1 MTQRRLIKSS
11 GVMLMKIKT
20 TKTQLYK
27 SSEVSPTDKNQLA
40 IFISNQQKTIQ
51 ECVLDI
57 LKNEQNGD
65 TEK

>member
-1 MTQRRLIKSS
+1 
-11 GVMLMKIKT
+11 MLMKIKT